1 VTVPD
6 SGEPSGYR
14 PAPVRLVD
22 PDPAWPAMFAA
33 EAVRIRAALGDCG
46 IALEHVGSTA
56 VPGLRAKPVIDI
68 LAAVRDECCLGDV
81 VERLAGIG
89 YLYTPEAERD
99 DPARRVFRKGP
110 ADMALSRSHHLHLAE
125 RDGHY
130 WRRLVAFRDRLR
142 VHPEEAA
149 AYVALKER
157 LAARFEGQSR
167 RYTSGKHA
175 FVAAVEAAAGVTPE
189 R

>member
-1 VTVPD
+1 VTVPH

-33 EAVRIRAALGDCG
+33 EAVRIRAALGDRV
-46 IALEHVGSTA
+46 ADLEHVGSTA

-68 LAAVRDECCLGDV
+68 LAAVHDECRLDAV
-81 VERLAGIG
+81 VGRLAGIG

-99 DPARRVFRKGP
+99 DPSRRVFRKGP
-110 ADMALSRSHHLHLAE
+110 ADMALPRTHHLHLAE

-130 WRRLVAFRDRLR
+130 WRRLIAFRDRLR
-142 VHPEEAA
+142 AHPEEAA

-157 LAARFEGQSR
+157 LAARFAGQSR
-167 RYTSGKHA
+167 RYTAGKHD
-175 FVAAVEAAAGVTPE
+175 FVAAAEAAAEITP
-189 R
+189 RR